1 MKKKILFFVSIFMLF
16 LIVPPFVNYW
26 VSTPSPIGFIPIE
39 KQEVWIEFYASLVGS
54 VITLLGV
61 AWTIHYTDDAR
72 KNDYRKHEQEL
83 KEEYE
88 KRNMDTKINLA
99 AQYKP
104 ILTVAFDSDY
114 IDDIKF
120 GMSKR
125 SDLWIENTI
134 SLNDKIE
141 GQLSKK
147 RISIS
152 LRVLNIGRGEADNL
166 KISSL
171 VLCPDGT
178 RWDIESRTYKEIAT
192 SSGICLMFCKE
203 LSDSKWKEYNNK
215 MLKEPFKMC
224 IDIEYDDLV
233 GFHHKLNSLLTVSRF
248 VHIRDENNELIEN
261 VLVINPYD
269 SIIQNM
275 TSVDG

>member
-1 MKKKILFFVSIFMLF
+1 MLF

-88 KRNMDTKINLA
+88 KRNIDTKINLA

-203 LSDSKWKEYNNK
+203 LSDSEWKEYNNK
-215 MLKEPFKMC
+215 ILKEPFKMC